1 MAVLARNKI
10 TGLIG
15 SVSEGNLRVNP
26 NLVLA
31 TEEEIVEDKRVKH
44 LKVFGY
50 LPDETPEPE
59 VPNMKWSRERLLAVA
74 ANKKIEVD
82 DTITKRELVAA
93 LTEGDK

>member
-1 MAVLARNKI
+1 MAVLARNTV

-26 NLVLA
+26 NLVA
-31 TEEEIVEDKRVKH
+31 VSEEELAEAQKVKH

-50 LPDETPEPE
+50 LPDGVPEPE
-59 VPNMKWSRERLLAVA
+59 LPNMKWSRERLLAVA
-74 ANKKIEVD
+74 SSKKIEVD
-82 DTITKRELVAA
+82 DSITKRELVAA